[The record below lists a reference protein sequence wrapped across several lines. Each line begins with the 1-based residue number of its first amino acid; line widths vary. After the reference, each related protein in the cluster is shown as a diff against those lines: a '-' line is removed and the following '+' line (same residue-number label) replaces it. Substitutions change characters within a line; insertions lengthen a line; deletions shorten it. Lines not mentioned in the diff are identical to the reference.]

1 LWENRKRERLRERRI
16 LKWENDIGMDIKEI
30 KWEDVDWIDLL
41 RNCGKWQAAVNTV
54 MKRQSP

>member
-41 RNCGKWQAAVNTV
+41 RNCGK
-54 MKRQSP
+54 